1 MQPMRECPR
10 FDRCSVNNC
19 PLNTGYPDLY
29 VYPEDMYP
37 KCNMEKNVR
46 VRISSK
52 YPGILKF
59 GGLKQREYSGKLR
72 EDRMTPEEKDKR
84 ISVLKINHFVPA
96 VNPNTPLPIQT
107 HGQLVEQ
114 T

>member
-1 MQPMRECPR
+1 
-10 FDRCSVNNC
+10 
-19 PLNTGYPDLY
+19 
-29 VYPEDMYP
+29 
-37 KCNMEKNVR
+37 
-46 VRISSK
+46 
-52 YPGILKF
+52 
-59 GGLKQREYSGKLR
+59 
-72 EDRMTPEEKDKR
+72 MTPEEKDKR